1 MEKDEKDIIIINL
14 VNKVKYNIVVISK
27 LDFKESIILVLK
39 KYHKFKNKKKKIIY
53 LIRENKVIKIYKYIY
68 IYI

>member
-27 LDFKESIILVLK
+27 LDFKEFVILVLR
-39 KYHKFKNKKKKIIY
+39 KYHEFKKKKKI
-53 LIRENKVIKIYKYIY
+53 YI
-68 IYI
+68 